1 VVISLLILLK
11 SSCVSVVHSNLWSI
25 FNNKLMSFTIFAYLG
40 TNLSPQITQS
50 NLFILGDRKS
60 LKNTFLNFLRF
71 IFESLRFVINFEKHW
86 I

>member
-1 VVISLLILLK
+1 
-11 SSCVSVVHSNLWSI
+11 
-25 FNNKLMSFTIFAYLG
+25 M
-40 TNLSPQITQS
+40 LSPQITQS

-71 IFESLRFVINFEKHW
+71 IFESLRFVIKFEKHW